1 MGQTDNKQIKLFQMV
16 VSTLR
21 KKPSRVEEL
30 VGKVYDHEF
39 IKEAK
44 WTTLRF
50 SFILLFLRVVLKN
63 AMGQEAFKVSKIC
76 WEKIVIYEN
85 N

>member
-1 MGQTDNKQIKLFQMV
+1 MGQTDNQQIKLFQMV

-39 IKEAK
+39 IKEGK

-50 SFILLFLRVVLKN
+50 SFNLLFLRVVLKKFYW
-63 AMGQEAFKVSKIC
+63 AGSIQSFKDMLGKNC
-76 WEKIVIYEN
+76 N
-85 N
+85 L